1 MSEQLSF
8 AAALEPA
15 PEPAREARPDAPP
28 PTPEQRAAI
37 EARDRDV
44 FLEAGAGTGKTRVLV
59 DRYCDA
65 VDLDGVDP
73 ERILAFTFT
82 ERAAAEMRR
91 RVRVELGRRGE
102 GASDAERRERLLS
115 AARAGES
122 APITTIHGFC
132 RRLLASHPVA
142 AGIDPRFRV
151 LDAEEASRLGS
162 EAYESA
168 LAALGGGDDAD
179 PAVIRAAAGYRYRLA
194 GIIRAAHS
202 DLRNRGA
209 GRPELPPLQFSAI
222 ERGGSA
228 EAGSPA
234 EIEHASAAY
243 DALSRLLVAFAD
255 RYEEL
260 CARRS
265 GVDFDHLQLF
275 ALSLLRERRAIAE
288 AQRERFDHLLVDEFQ
303 DTSPIQVELV
313 RSLAGPR
320 TRLFAVGDEFQ
331 SIYAFRGADL
341 ASFRRERERIRARAA
356 ASPESAAVLPLSGSF
371 RSDPDVVA
379 AVNAVGAALLD
390 DFAPLRVGRVRPEP
404 PAGPAGPAVEL
415 LLTRAKGWGDADE
428 GTRIKSARQDA
439 SQNRVAEARFLAER
453 LRELADDGVDA
464 GGMVVLLR
472 AFTNVDVYAEAL
484 ELAGLD
490 PHVIGGRGYW
500 SAQQV
505 ADALGLLACVANP
518 LDDQPLL
525 GALASPACGASPDAL
540 WMLRRIAG
548 RGRHLWPALEGLFVT
563 RDQQP
568 GDEGEPDELEIERR
582 REAAEWAERIP
593 AADRERLGRFHER
606 LTGLRERA
614 PLLPLDTLVET
625 TLETFDYDLTTLLA
639 DDGRKRTANLRKLV
653 RIATEYEAHDGRDL
667 RGFLDHAAARA
678 AFSDREAE
686 AATLAEEH
694 SGVRVMTVHAAK
706 GLEFETVA
714 VADLGRPLC
723 VGGQPPELRLDFDV
737 EATAAAAAE
746 GPPPARVGL
755 RLARAGGTSIDTEGY
770 AALNED
776 AADAEAE
783 ESGRLVYVA
792 ASRAERRL
800 ILSGVFK
807 EKDLEDSEKPRRQR
821 TALACLLPAL
831 GITDEGEESVE
842 ASPPAP
848 REGLDAAFA
857 PATIAVRVIGA
868 SADSVVRLSRDRR
881 RPSRPDAA
889 AHHGRPPLIGLA
901 EGGAAAARGLSY
913 AALTDYGRC
922 GYRFL
927 VERVIGLGG
936 DAVAAI
942 PESHGGST
950 DHDPIAP
957 PARARHSRMGFGR
970 AVHELLE
977 WCARN
982 DWTAPPDELVEASL
996 TREGAGAPEAG
1007 RAHEAIA
1014 GWLSSPLLAELRDEG
1029 ARFRPEVPFRVELGA
1044 GTVLRGTIDLLATGA
1059 RSAPDIPTVVDFK
1072 TDRLAGGSVGDL
1084 DAAYAL
1090 QRDLYAAAVADATGV
1105 SAVRSAYVFLEQ
1117 PDQPIVA
1124 TLDAACD
1131 RGGSRAD
1138 RGGGRRHP
1146 RRALRG
1152 HLPPAPRPLPRLPGP
1167 RAPLPP
1173 REGAHRARRAA
1184 SRGRAVSRS
1193 ARIGVFAYG
1202 SLVSARSAADTLGG
1216 EPVAVRPAE
1225 LRGWRRGF
1233 TQARLNRA
1241 GEKTFAR
1248 RDTGEVPEW
1257 ILGLAVE
1264 PEPEGWVNGALI
1276 ELDEEQASRLDLRE
1290 LRYERRDVTEAILAD
1305 AGATLDRVFTYVAR
1319 AEHRAPEPPPGAVI
1333 LRAYA
1338 EATEAAF
1345 GHLGPG
1351 ELARYRDSTWIP
1363 PVEVVEGVLIRDEIP
1378 PGNPRSW

>member
-1 MSEQLSF
+1 MRPSSIPRKRRTRRHERAAQLRRRPRPG
-8 AAALEPA
+8 AREPVGEPA
-15 PEPAREARPDAPP
+15 PDAPP

-65 VDLDGVDP
+65 VDLDGTDP

-91 RVRVELGRRGE
+91 RVRVELARRGE
-102 GASDAERRERLLS
+102 GAVDPERRERLLA

-151 LDAEEASRLGS
+151 LDAEEAARLGA
-162 EAYESA
+162 EAYETA
-168 LAALGGGDDAD
+168 LAALGGGDGAD
-179 PAVIRAAAGYRYRLA
+179 EAVIRAAAGYRYRLA

-209 GRPELPPLQFSAI
+209 GLPELPPLQFSAI

-243 DALSRLLVAFAD
+243 EALRRLLAAFAG

-313 RSLAGPR
+313 RALAGPR

-341 ASFRRERERIRARAA
+341 ASFRRERERIRERAA
-356 ASPESAAVLPLSGSF
+356 ESPEEAAVLPLSGSF

-379 AVNAVGAALLD
+379 AVNAVGGALLD
-390 DFAPLRVGRVRPEP
+390 DFAPLRVGRVRAEP
-404 PAGPAGPAVEL
+404 PAGPAGPAIEL
-415 LLTRAKGWGDADE
+415 SLTRAKGWGDAEE
-428 GTRIKSARQDA
+428 GTRIRSARQDA
-439 SQNRVAEARFLAER
+439 TQNRVAEARFLAER
-453 LRELADDGVDA
+453 LRELADEGVDP

-525 GALASPACGASPDAL
+525 GALASPACGAGPDAL

-548 RGRHLWPALEGLFVT
+548 RGRHLWPAIEDLFVA
-563 RDQQP
+563 RDDEASA
-568 GDEGEPDELEIERR
+568 GDEEPDERELERR

-593 AADRERLGRFHER
+593 AADRERLARFHER

-614 PLLPLDTLVET
+614 ALLPLDTLVET

-686 AATLAEEH
+686 AAMLAEEH

-776 AADAEAE
+776 AADSEAE

-821 TALACLLPAL
+821 TALSLLLPAL
-831 GITDEGEESVE
+831 GFADAGEDSLEV
-842 ASPPAP
+842 AAPAP
-848 REGLDAAFA
+848 RDGLDEAFA
-857 PATIAVRVIGA
+857 PATIAVRVVGA
-868 SADSVVRLSRDRR
+868 GADSVARLSRDRR
-881 RPSRPDAA
+881 REVRSETGVAG
-889 AHHGRPPLIGLA
+889 GRPPLIGLA

-942 PESHGGST
+942 PESSAGST

-957 PARARHSRMGFGR
+957 PAAARARRSRMGFGR

-977 WCARN
+977 WSARN
-982 DWTAPPDELVEASL
+982 GWRPPPGELVETSL
-996 TREGAGAPEAG
+996 AREGAGDAEAD
-1007 RAHEAIA
+1007 RAREAID
-1014 GWLSSPLLAELRDEG
+1014 GWLTSPLLAELREEG
-1029 ARFRPEVPFRVELGA
+1029 ASFRPEVPFRVELGA

-1059 RSAPDIPTVVDFK
+1059 RSAPEMPLVVDFK
-1072 TDRLAGGSVGDL
+1072 TDRLSAGSVGEL
-1084 DAAYAL
+1084 DVAYAL

-1105 SAVRSAYVFLEQ
+1105 SAVRSAYVFLER
-1117 PDQPIVA
+1117 PEEPVLA
-1124 TLDAACD
+1124 TLDATAIEAGRERIEAVAAGIRD
-1131 RGGSRAD
+1131 GRFEATSRPHRRLCHDCPARD
-1138 RGGGRRHP
+1138 HLCPHGKELTGR
-1146 RRALRG
+1146 AE
-1152 HLPPAPRPLPRLPGP
+1152 PLPEV
-1167 RAPLPP
+1167 AP
-1173 REGAHRARRAA
+1173 
-1184 SRGRAVSRS
+1184 
-1193 ARIGVFAYG
+1193 
-1202 SLVSARSAADTLGG
+1202 
-1216 EPVAVRPAE
+1216 
-1225 LRGWRRGF
+1225 
-1233 TQARLNRA
+1233 
-1241 GEKTFAR
+1241 
-1248 RDTGEVPEW
+1248 
-1257 ILGLAVE
+1257 
-1264 PEPEGWVNGALI
+1264 
-1276 ELDEEQASRLDLRE
+1276 
-1290 LRYERRDVTEAILAD
+1290 
-1305 AGATLDRVFTYVAR
+1305 
-1319 AEHRAPEPPPGAVI
+1319 
-1333 LRAYA
+1333 
-1338 EATEAAF
+1338 
-1345 GHLGPG
+1345 
-1351 ELARYRDSTWIP
+1351 
-1363 PVEVVEGVLIRDEIP
+1363 
-1378 PGNPRSW
+1378 